1 MGRGTVPRGRKDEGA
16 VLLEILL
23 LAVIVPMLM
32 LSIGVGIYM
41 AFKVSTSVVSS
52 VTGSSDAQVA
62 AAIFT
67 TDVANAALVTPAST
81 PSTQCGTDTQIL
93 GLSWGTL
100 ANGQPANVVSYAT
113 QTDGP
118 QTLLVRNFCSAGYAG
133 VPTNTQLVA
142 TDASSSDVGAQLLIP
157 SGAGAT
163 WVSAAAVGEVTLQFN
178 TSTSD
183 WPVDLVAYPV
193 SAQNSGGT

>member
-67 TDVANAALVTPAST
+67 TDVANAALVTTAST
-81 PSTQCGTDTQIL
+81 PSTQCGTGTQIL

>member
-1 MGRGTVPRGRKDEGA
+1 MGCGAVPRGRKDEGA
-16 VLLEILL
+16 VLLELLL

-32 LSIGVGIYM
+32 LSVGVGIWM

-52 VTGSSDAQVA
+52 VTGSSNAQIA
-62 AAIFT
+62 AAVFT
-67 TDVANAALVTPAST
+67 SDVANAALVTAAST

-93 GLSWGTL
+93 GISWGTL
-100 ANGQPANVVSYAT
+100 GNGQPANVVSYAT
-113 QTDGP
+113 QTSGS

-133 VPTNTQLVA
+133 VPTSTQLVA

-157 SGAGAT
+157 SGATAT

-178 TSTSD
+178 TSTGD
-183 WPVDLVAYPV
+183 WPVYLVAYPV
-193 SAQNSGGT
+193 ASQNSGGT